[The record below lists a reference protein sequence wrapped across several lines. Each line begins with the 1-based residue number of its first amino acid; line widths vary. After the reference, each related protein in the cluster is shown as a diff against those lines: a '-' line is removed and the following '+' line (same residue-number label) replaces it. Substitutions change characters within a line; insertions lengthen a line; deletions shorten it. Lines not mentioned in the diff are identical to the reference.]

1 MYTDCKDAYQKGH
14 TVDGIYMIN
23 PDNQTAFP
31 VYCNMSVDG
40 GGWVVLQRRFDG
52 SVDFDRVWTE
62 CECDFGNLTGE
73 YWLGLIKMHCLTA
86 SAGQEVKN

>member
-1 MYTDCKDAYQKGH
+1 MYTDCKEACQRGH
-14 TVDGIYMIN
+14 TVDGVYLIN

-62 CECDFGNLTGE
+62 CERGFGNLTGE
-73 YWLGLIKMHCLTA
+73 Y
-86 SAGQEVKN
+86 